1 MMRRGD
7 GVGLEI
13 TTNVVRGVRLAHDAA
28 GGIAAVTEI
37 PITTLDDDVRVHDAM
52 VRARGQ
58 LGHHEVPT
66 RVSWFP
72 TRSTLQRLDV
82 TGLTGPELNSLRA
95 DLERDYQANST
106 MLIDSAAR
114 RWMLAMRWDYSGAW
128 RLQELAERAGFVDV
142 AIEPSPVALQR
153 VLPNEVAVVR
163 RDASGDRSWAA
174 LYSAS
179 VPVAAVSVPNGSREA
194 PRLDVSTASDGFHR
208 LVELLTESELGDVTS
223 ALVANAL
230 RCADARTRDG
240 SSPTGQL
247 SMNETLSVLGE
258 PYPPY
263 LDHDLRAPQRVA
275 VALGSAVGAAG
286 LAGRLRPVDVM
297 SPASDASGS
306 LPKPWAIERVMDE
319 SMQVEP
325 PAPSTLTRAFA
336 RFRLRSRS

>member
-1 MMRRGD
+1 MRRGD

-28 GGIAAVTEI
+28 GRIAAVTEI
-37 PITTLDDDVRVHDAM
+37 PITTLDDDGRVYDAL

-58 LGHHEVPT
+58 LGTHQIPT

-82 TGLTGPELNSLRA
+82 TGLTGPELNSLRT
-95 DLERDYQANST
+95 DLEREFSANST
-106 MLIDSAAR
+106 MLIDSEAR

-153 VLPNEVAVVR
+153 VLPNEVAIAR

-174 LYSAS
+174 LYAGS
-179 VPVAAVSVPNGSREA
+179 VPVAAVSVAAGSREA
-194 PRLDVSTASDGFHR
+194 PRLDVATTAEGFHR
-208 LVELLTESELGDVTS
+208 LTELLSEAELGDVAAALVDS
-223 ALVANAL
+223 ALRDESRHGGDTAQLATSDAL
-230 RCADARTRDG
+230 
-240 SSPTGQL
+240 SI
-247 SMNETLSVLGE
+247 LGE

-297 SPASDASGS
+297 SPSPDAGG
-306 LPKPWAIERVMDE
+306 PKPWAIERVMDE
-319 SMQVEP
+319 SMKVEP
-325 PAPSTLTRAFA
+325 AAPSTLTRAFA
-336 RFRLRSRS
+336 KLRIRSRS